1 MFDFTSDFWP
11 WFIAIPVI
19 AGLIGLVVI
28 NLWMSKDDKGHGNE
42 PQPMGHVWDED
53 LQELNNPLPKWW
65 LQMFYITIIFGAVYL
80 VLYPGLGDWKGILGW
95 TQISQYKS
103 ELEKADD
110 TFGPIYTRYL
120 QQDASTLMNDAEA
133 LKTGQRLFGT
143 YCAICHGSDAG
154 GGQGFP
160 NLRDSDWLYGGSP
173 KDIKAS
179 ITHGRTGGMPPWGAA
194 LGKDGVF
201 NVSEYV
207 LSLSGRNVNTG
218 RANLGKEKFDQICTA
233 CHGTDGKG
241 NIALGAANLTDNI
254 WLYGGSQRAVME
266 SISNGRSG
274 KMPKHEGFLDEA
286 KIHLLTAYVYSLSAK
301 NQKPAK

>member
-1 MFDFTSDFWP
+1 MFDFTSDFWS

-19 AGLIGLVVI
+19 VGLIAMIAL
-28 NLWMSKDDKGHGNE
+28 NMWMSEKPKPKGE
-42 PQPMGHVWDED
+42 QPKPMGHVWDED

-80 VLYPGLGDWKGILGW
+80 VLYPGLGSWKGVLGW
-95 TQISQYKS
+95 TQTSQYQT
-103 ELEKADD
+103 ELKKADE
-110 TFGPIYTRYL
+110 TFGPIYAEYL
-120 QQDASTLMNDAEA
+120 KQDATTLMADPEA

-143 YCAICHGSDAG
+143 YCSICHGSDAR

-160 NLRDSDWLYGGSP
+160 NLSDNDWLYGGSP
-173 KDIKAS
+173 EAIKAS
-179 ITHGRTGGMPPWGAA
+179 ISAGRSGNMPPWAAA

-218 RANLGKEKFDQICTA
+218 RANLGKEKFNQMCIA

-241 NIALGAANLTDNI
+241 IAALGAPNLTDNI
-254 WLYGGSQRAVME
+254 WLYGGSQRAVMD
-266 SISNGRSG
+266 SIANGRSG

-286 KIHLLTAYVYSLSAK
+286 KIHLLTAYVHSLSAEE
-301 NQKPAK
+301 KPAK